1 MINYLAPKKV
11 LTPAEYFSKFVNFYG
26 ESLGA
31 ASGIQTTVDSPTD
44 TTTPGEVPSIYDE
57 GGEATDLAE
66 ETRLKA
72 EGMLKDPSRGLQF
85 YDKAEDVYNTKDSF
99 DFSEAVG
106 FGGDMVNADN
116 FFGSM
121 VNTPYGKKRSFQ
133 PGVGASAALSLISGG
148 AFIAPLGLAHS
159 LTMQDAAITAGKVK
173 ATLDPVTNKFTGG
186 ALMEINSAKVYRD
199 PGSFQY
205 NGNKQGLSNEQ
216 LKAIEGY
223 QKHGYIGDWNETKNF
238 APANRYGE
246 ELKPGDYGYRSKATG
261 TYSHSGT
268 VGYIYSVTGGSE
280 GGMGVGGD
288 YNMQTGMFEMAG
300 GQVAA
305 TGSMQ
310 AAEALVSGINAKRGS
325 NLDYTAVAQARS
337 IARATGRDFSD
348 VLDSMAGASA
358 APSRVTSK
366 FEDYFTKAEKD
377 KRAASMREAIA
388 EQARKDEATAKA
400 AEEAMSRVPS
410 GFETQD
416 IRDDVGPQD
425 YSTATGIDRGNYGE
439 TEDYKLG
446 GRVGM
451 QAGGEAGFAQRPE
464 FVGGNETPTDRQ
476 SIADNVPREVPE
488 GSFVIN
494 AAAVDFAG
502 RDDIEKMV
510 REAYAKAGQSGKAGM
525 AQEVDIA
532 VSEGEVI
539 IPPHIAKIIGYDRL
553 NKINNR
559 GKKEISRR
567 QAEREKKE
575 AAGGGFIS
583 RKKFHRGGGVDH
595 SHDRAAIDPSILG
608 GREGSE
614 YGDSMTQE
622 LYEEIYANPL
632 RAQQRR
638 KSLTP
643 KFASEAE
650 TKAYRQGVEFGDREV
665 FADILGKTNYNALI
679 QAAARDTRTLSDTV
693 TTLRPHERVDHKYF
707 DNVLGLYSGR
717 GLREYTPPLSHP
729 TYYGDEDEVS
739 FDERYDRYKAVQEPK
754 ITDSSIII
762 RSPTEFG
769 GLAQTTRHSGSYNAT
784 LAHELMHKGAD
795 ILLNI
800 PEYSAGTVLQDI
812 FKGLKEESGDASSM
826 LPARRGA
833 ESAEHRYIVGVVGQA
848 YMKSAIESALGTF
861 EKSQRAPEGFEGS
874 FRKLSNSD
882 RGNEIKR
889 IFAKEMD
896 RVYYLYLTPDQKDQ
910 LITENPTVLAPFSIN
925 SEKHTGG
932 FFEKAE
938 RSSES
943 NIGFKDNIENIPLKD
958 VAKAYQSLNRLMTED
973 YATQLF
979 ERAVVDEPYVTPRI
993 ESDNKPYAPRREPSE
1008 PVYERGFLDKMLG
1021 VTPAY

>member
-1 MINYLAPKKV
+1 MIDYLAPKKV

-31 ASGIQTTVDSPTD
+31 ASGVQTTVDSPTD
-44 TTTPGEVPSIYDE
+44 TTTPGEVPSIYDDQ
-57 GGEATDLAE
+57 GGEGSDRAE
-66 ETRLKA
+66 EGRLQA
-72 EGMLKDPSRGLQF
+72 ETMLKDPSRGLQF
-85 YDKAEDVYNTKDSF
+85 FDKAEDVYDTRANF
-99 DFSEAVG
+99 DFSEAFG
-106 FGGDMVNADN
+106 FGGDMVKADD

-121 VNTPYGKKRSFQ
+121 VDTPYGTKQSFK
-133 PGVGASAALSLISGG
+133 PSGAMGLGLGLLMGVPV
-148 AFIAPLGLAHS
+148 PLGALHA
-159 LTMQDAAITAGKVK
+159 LNMQGAAITAGKVK
-173 ATLDPVTNKFTGG
+173 ASGFTGG

-205 NGNKQGLSNEQ
+205 NGNTRGMSNAQ

-223 QKHGYIGDWNETKNF
+223 QKHGYIDDWNETQNF
-238 APANRYGE
+238 ETRARNVTDRKLAQTSSVG
-246 ELKPGDYGYRSKATG
+246 TG

-268 VGYIYSVTGGSE
+268 VGYIYSVTGGREAGSR
-280 GGMGVGGD
+280 VGGD
-288 YNMQTGMFEMAG
+288 YDPRTGGFVMADG
-300 GQVAA
+300 RGAA
-305 TGSMQ
+305 MGTRQ
-310 AAEALVSGINAKRGS
+310 AAEALVGGINAKRGS
-325 NLDYTAVAQARS
+325 NLDYTAVAKARGIARS
-337 IARATGRDFSD
+337 TGRNFKD
-348 VLDSMAGASA
+348 VLESMAGASA
-358 APSRVTSK
+358 APSRVTSRS
-366 FEDYFTKAEKD
+366 EDYFSREERQARDARAKEAAAKERAAAAAARAARAKAEKTQAYSRPD
-377 KRAASMREAIA
+377 DSGGDGGFTAAERGGSFS
-388 EQARKDEATAKA
+388 DEATGKFS
-400 AEEAMSRVPS
+400 AM
-410 GFETQD
+410 
-416 IRDDVGPQD
+416 
-425 YSTATGIDRGNYGE
+425 
-439 TEDYKLG
+439 G

-476 SIADNVPREVPE
+476 SIADNVPREVAE

-510 REAYAKAGQSGKAGM
+510 REAYAKAGDMGQTGVS
-525 AQEVDIA
+525 QEVDIA

-583 RKKFHRGGGVDH
+583 RKKFHSGGGVDH
-595 SHDRAAIDPSILG
+595 SHAALDPSILG

-622 LYEEIYANPL
+622 LYEEIYASPL
-632 RAQQRR
+632 KAQQRR

-650 TKAYRQGVEFGDREV
+650 EKAYRQGVEFGDREV

-693 TTLRPHERVDHKYF
+693 TTLRPNERVDDKYF
-707 DNVLGLYSGR
+707 GGALGLYSSR
-717 GLREYTPPLSHP
+717 GLSEYTPSTMFHP
-729 TYYGDEDEVS
+729 TYGDEDTP
-739 FDERYDRYKAVQEPK
+739 FDVRRERYHAAQEPK

-812 FKGLKEESGDASSM
+812 FKGLEEKSGDASST

-861 EKSQRAPEGFEGS
+861 EKSQRAPEGFENS
-874 FRKLSNSD
+874 FRKLSDSD

-889 IFAKEMD
+889 IFAKEMN

-910 LITENPTVLAPFSIN
+910 LIQENPTVLAPFSVDDKK
-925 SEKHTGG
+925 STGYRFG
-932 FFEKAE
+932 KGE
-938 RSSES
+938 RSSQYR
-943 NIGFKDNIENIPLKD
+943 IGLKDDIENIPLED

-979 ERAVVDEPYVTPRI
+979 EKAVVDEPYVTPRI
-993 ESDNKPYAPRREPSE
+993 ESDNKPYAPRRESSE